1 MKSFRQFRQN
11 IQERFE
17 KDIHEDYRKDI
28 IFSEGDWVQH
38 MSNGK
43 TGKVIRRGPNYVI
56 ALTEEQ
62 KNLQGVGERPPRTL
76 CSINK
81 STPILVR

>member
-17 KDIHEDYRKDI
+17 KDVQEDYRKDI
-28 IFSEGDWVQH
+28 IFSEGDWVKNIN
-38 MSNGK
+38 NGK

-56 ALTEEQ
+56 ALGEDN
-62 KNLQGVGERPPRTL
+62 KIFRSWVKDLQEH
-76 CSINK
+76 SI
-81 STPILVR
+81 L